1 MTDQSAASLT
11 MNEIPAL
18 DRKELV
24 LPEYMTIRKGVWY
37 FKRKVPTDVL
47 RLMDS
52 PKEQI
57 WKSLGT
63 GDLVE
68 ATRKLKEC
76 LADFDEMVKKARQK
90 ADSSK
95 RRVPKVRAPGTTK
108 YLQEAHIPALLER
121 YEFFMLE
128 TDDEERTEI
137 GKIKEKLERRQA
149 RQERLELMEEGVAH
163 LREQAADENYSEHEE
178 VAQQLLEDEH
188 LIAPPGTQVR
198 KMLLNGLVH
207 LDLKLMKMQ
216 LDRVH
221 GEVDKTPKRAPISP
235 RNLPTLFDLHAR
247 WVRSQTIARTK
258 QTYLSFVEKFESLH
272 GALPVTAINDEHVD
286 AYVRHLAKE
295 GVTRETARNHIS
307 GLATLVREGLDK
319 KQAKAVANP
328 FENVSLLEVPEASP
342 SEDRRA
348 YEMWE
353 LRKLFSSPLY
363 CQGYRPSGQNKE
375 ASYWAPLLGLFV
387 GGRLEEIAQLT
398 LADILRIN
406 GAWVVRIANLDPD
419 QHLKTETSYRHVPL
433 HQEIIKCGLLV
444 HAAAMR
450 SEGQRR
456 LFPSQKNENQDKRW
470 GPSLGSWYG
479 RYLDSLDIKDPR
491 LDFHSF
497 RFNFKQQC
505 THCGIENEARDAL
518 TGHWIYQNPASRGYM
533 RKEKRQ
539 YPLPPLV
546 EAIAKLRYEEL
557 NLSHLYVDDPMF
569 GVTI

>member
-1 MTDQSAASLT
+1 MTEPEHSSV
-11 MNEIPAL
+11 AL
-18 DRKELV
+18 KVALIDGQRV
-24 LPEYMTIRKGVWY
+24 LPEYMQPRKGIYY
-37 FKRKVPTDVL
+37 FKRRVPADVS
-47 RLMDS
+47 RLLD
-52 PKEQI
+52 PPIEQV

-63 GDLVE
+63 GDLVQ
-68 ATRKLKEC
+68 ATKKLEQC
-76 LADFDEMVKKARQK
+76 MVEFDQMVKKARHK
-90 ADSSK
+90 AASSK
-95 RRVPKVRAPGTTK
+95 RPVPKERAPGTTK
-108 YLQEAHIPALLER
+108 YLQEAHIPAMLER
-121 YEFFMLE
+121 YAFFLLK
-128 TDDEERTEI
+128 TDDEERTDI
-137 GKIKEKLERRQA
+137 GEIKEKLERRQA
-149 RQERLELMEEGVAH
+149 RKERLALMEEGVAY
-163 LREQAADENYSEHEE
+163 LREQAADEDYSDHEE
-178 VAQQLLEDEH
+178 VAQQLLKDEF
-188 LIAPPGTQVR
+188 LIAPPGSEVR
-198 KMLLNGLVH
+198 KMLLKGLLH
-207 LDLKLMKMQ
+207 LDLKLMKSQ
-216 LDRVH
+216 LERVH
-221 GEVDKTPKRAPISP
+221 GDVDDTPKTVPIAP
-235 RNLPTLFDLHAR
+235 RDMPTLFDLHAR
-247 WVRSQTIARTK
+247 WERSQTIARTI

-272 GALPVTAINDEHVD
+272 GALPVAAIDGEHVD
-286 AYVRHLAKE
+286 AYVKHLAKE

-307 GLATLVREGLDK
+307 GLATLVREGFDK
-319 KQAKAVANP
+319 KKTAVVANP
-328 FENVSLLEVPEASP
+328 FENVSLSEIPEASP
-342 SEDRRA
+342 SDDRRA

-353 LRKLFSSPLY
+353 LQKLFSSPLY

-398 LADILRIN
+398 LADIQRIN

-419 QHLKTETSYRHVPL
+419 QRLKTETSYRHVPL
-433 HQEIIKCGLLV
+433 HQELIKCGLLV

-450 SEGQRR
+450 SAGQRR

-505 THCGIENEARDAL
+505 THCGIENEVRDAL

-557 NLSHLYVDDPMF
+557 DLSHLHVDDPML